1 MALTELLVM
10 KARLQFALH
19 LSVAMESELIISL
32 PNEMTLTPL
41 VAMVAVLHEQSNSI
55 LDVFTQILI
64 NEIYVKESEQLEIH
78 VVMVSFMYLSNET
91 I

>member
-1 MALTELLVM
+1 M

-19 LSVAMESELIISL
+19 LSVAMESELLISL

-55 LDVFTQILI
+55 LDVFTQTLI
-64 NEIYVKESEQLEIH
+64 NKIFVTESERLEIH
-78 VVMVSFMYLSNET
+78 VVMESFMYSRNET
-91 I
+91 T

>member
-1 MALTELLVM
+1 LVM

-19 LSVAMESELIISL
+19 LFAAMESELLISL

-55 LDVFTQILI
+55 LDVFTQTLI
-64 NEIYVKESEQLEIH
+64 NEIFVTESERLEIH
-78 VVMVSFMYLSNET
+78 VVMESFMYSRNET
-91 I
+91 T